1 MYLLTRVVRLPLTA
15 APYQIGTNGLVG
27 SSAAGFAG
35 IGEFHVACR
44 GDIPESGYLVDIS
57 VIDRA
62 IRAILP
68 GHIAAALREEARTG
82 RVFDPVASL
91 RAAADELAERLPA
104 ALASLAFRPSPF
116 LEVRLEFGEGQS
128 NSGQPNSGQPNLG
141 QTNAGPFTPG
151 ASPLLSAEKPTMTSP
166 ASANTAD
173 SATPITGEK
182 PPKPATPRVILRETF
197 EFAASH
203 RLHLSHRSDGENRAL
218 FGKCNNPNG
227 HGHNYRI
234 AVSVE
239 VPAEQSADARPGFA
253 ELERIVESEIMARF
267 DHKHLNLDCPEFA
280 MTNPSVENIARI
292 SFEVL
297 AEPFAAAGGRLRD
310 VEVWETEKTSCRYP
324 A

>member
-116 LEVRLEFGEGQS
+116 LEVRLEFGEGQPS
-128 NSGQPNSGQPNLG
+128 SGQTKSGQ
-141 QTNAGPFTPG
+141 TKSVHSTPS
-151 ASPLLSAEKPTMTSP
+151 AAPLLSAEKQTMTSP
-166 ASANTAD
+166 ASANAAD
-173 SATPITGEK
+173 SASPITGEK
-182 PPKPATPRVILRETF
+182 PPRPATPRVILRETF

-239 VPAEQSADARPGFA
+239 VPAEKSADARPGFA
-253 ELERIVESEIMARF
+253 EIERIVESEIMARF

>member
-1 MYLLTRVVRLPLTA
+1 M
-15 APYQIGTNGLVG
+15 
-27 SSAAGFAG
+27 
-35 IGEFHVACR
+35 
-44 GDIPESGYLVDIS
+44 
-57 VIDRA
+57 
-62 IRAILP
+62 
-68 GHIAAALREEARTG
+68 
-82 RVFDPVASL
+82 
-91 RAAADELAERLPA
+91 
-104 ALASLAFRPSPF
+104 
-116 LEVRLEFGEGQS
+116 
-128 NSGQPNSGQPNLG
+128 
-141 QTNAGPFTPG
+141 
-151 ASPLLSAEKPTMTSP
+151 
-166 ASANTAD
+166 
-173 SATPITGEK
+173 
-182 PPKPATPRVILRETF
+182 ILRETF

>member
-68 GHIAAALREEARTG
+68 GHIAVALREEARTG
-82 RVFDPVASL
+82 RTFDPVASL

-116 LEVRLEFGEGQS
+116 LEVRLEFGEGQ
-128 NSGQPNSGQPNLG
+128 PNSGQTKSV
-141 QTNAGPFTPG
+141 QSSPG
-151 ASPLLSAEKPTMTSP
+151 AFPLPSAEKPTMTSP
-166 ASANTAD
+166 ASANAAD
-173 SATPITGEK
+173 SASPTSTTASSTIVGGQEARLAP
-182 PPKPATPRVILRETF
+182 PRVILRETF

-239 VPAEQSADARPGFA
+239 VPAEKSADARPGFA

>member
-116 LEVRLEFGEGQS
+116 LEVRLEFGEGQ
-128 NSGQPNSGQPNLG
+128 PNSGQTKSG
-141 QTNAGPFTPG
+141 QTKSVHSTPS
-151 ASPLLSAEKPTMTSP
+151 AAPLLSAEKQTMTSP
-166 ASANTAD
+166 ASANAAD
-173 SATPITGEK
+173 SASPITGEK
-182 PPKPATPRVILRETF
+182 PPRPATPRVILRETF

-239 VPAEQSADARPGFA
+239 VPAEQSADARPGFT

>member
-1 MYLLTRVVRLPLTA
+1 VYLLTRVVRLPLTA

-68 GHIAAALREEARTG
+68 GHIAVALREEARTG
-82 RVFDPVASL
+82 RTFDPVASL

-116 LEVRLEFGEGQS
+116 LEVRLEFGEGQ
-128 NSGQPNSGQPNLG
+128 PNSGQTKSG
-141 QTNAGPFTPG
+141 QSSPG
-151 ASPLLSAEKPTMTSP
+151 ASALPSAEKPTMTSP
-166 ASANTAD
+166 APANAAD
-173 SATPITGEK
+173 SASPTSTTASSTIVGGQEAR
-182 PPKPATPRVILRETF
+182 PATPRVILRETF

-239 VPAEQSADARPGFA
+239 VPAEKSADARPGFA

>member
-62 IRAILP
+62 IRSILP

-82 RVFDPVASL
+82 RTFDPVASL

-116 LEVRLEFGEGQS
+116 LEVRLEFGDMQPD
-128 NSGQPNSGQPNLG
+128 SGQTKSVQS
-141 QTNAGPFTPG
+141 APG
-151 ASPLLSAEKPTMTSP
+151 AFPLPSAEKPTMTSP
-166 ASANTAD
+166 ASANAAD
-173 SATPITGEK
+173 SASPTSTTSSSTIVGGQAPR
-182 PPKPATPRVILRETF
+182 PATPRVILRETF

-297 AEPFAAAGGRLRD
+297 SEPFAAAGGRLRD

>member
-15 APYQIGTNGLVG
+15 APYQIGSNGLVG

-44 GDIPESGYLVDIS
+44 GEIPESGYLVDIS

-68 GHIAAALREEARTG
+68 AHIAAALREEARTG
-82 RVFDPVASL
+82 RTSDHVASL
-91 RAAADELAERLPA
+91 RAASEELATRLPA

-116 LEVRLEFGEGQS
+116 LEVRLEFEPTPPHTHPGPGSLAPS
-128 NSGQPNSGQPNLG
+128 NPRLSATNGSPLPSAEIEPMTAP
-141 QTNAGPFTPG
+141 TNAATTGPLNPSPSVDG
-151 ASPLLSAEKPTMTSP
+151 QNPLL
-166 ASANTAD
+166 
-173 SATPITGEK
+173 G
-182 PPKPATPRVILRETF
+182 TPRVILRETF

-203 RLHLSHRSDGENRAL
+203 RLHLSNRNDSENRSL

-239 VPAEQSADARPGFA
+239 VPAEKSADARLGFA
-253 ELERIVESEIMARF
+253 AIERIVESEIMARF

-292 SFEVL
+292 SYEVL
-297 AEPFAAAGGRLRD
+297 AGPFGAAGGRLRD

>member
-68 GHIAAALREEARTG
+68 GHIAVALREEARTG

-104 ALASLAFRPSPF
+104 ALASLAFRPTPF
-116 LEVRLEFGEGQS
+116 LEVRLEFGEGQ
-128 NSGQPNSGQPNLG
+128 PNSGQTKSG
-141 QTNAGPFTPG
+141 QTKSVHSTPS
-151 ASPLLSAEKPTMTSP
+151 AAPLLSAEKQTMTSP
-166 ASANTAD
+166 ASANAAD
-173 SATPITGEK
+173 SASPITGEK
-182 PPKPATPRVILRETF
+182 PPRPATPRVILRETF